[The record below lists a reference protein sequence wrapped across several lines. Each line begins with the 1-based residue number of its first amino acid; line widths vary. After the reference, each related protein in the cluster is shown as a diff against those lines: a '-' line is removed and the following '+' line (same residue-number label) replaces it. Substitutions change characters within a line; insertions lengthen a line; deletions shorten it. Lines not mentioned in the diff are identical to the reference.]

1 MNATPLPMRARLIDV
16 ANAAGVTKSVVSRA
30 LNGDTTLSIRDET
43 RARILETALA
53 LNYEPHAGARALAG
67 ARTRSIA
74 LLVPDLTNA
83 VYARIARGTYL
94 RARERGF
101 VVLLAEDAEWSE
113 TQSDYTDL
121 VSAGRVEGLL
131 IASVRE
137 KHPLLEEGRLDN
149 VPHVF
154 VNRTVT
160 GSNRNVGVDM
170 ANASKTALDYLYGLG
185 HRTLGHISG
194 PGDISPARERER
206 GFVLEAVA
214 LGITRP
220 CVVHE
225 PYTEAG
231 GYVATQ
237 RILDTDPGVTAIY
250 AGTLPQSIGAL
261 KALHDLGK
269 RVPEDV
275 SLLSYDDMPVAAY
288 LQPSLTTM
296 ALPLQELGTA
306 ATDALLDQLSGVAP
320 KDVVLTK
327 QPEVIERDS
336 TAPPRQ

>member
-1 MNATPLPMRARLIDV
+1 MNATPQPMRARLIDV

-137 KHPLLEEGRLDN
+137 KHPLLEDGRLDN

-154 VNRTVT
+154 VNRTVA

-194 PGDISPARERER
+194 PGDVSPARERER
-206 GFVLEAVA
+206 GFILEAVA
-214 LGITRP
+214 LGIARP
-220 CVVHE
+220 CVVRE

-237 RILDTDPGVTAIY
+237 RILDTDPAVTAIY

-306 ATDALLDQLSGVAP
+306 ATDALLDQLSGIP
-320 KDVVLTK
+320 PSDVILTR